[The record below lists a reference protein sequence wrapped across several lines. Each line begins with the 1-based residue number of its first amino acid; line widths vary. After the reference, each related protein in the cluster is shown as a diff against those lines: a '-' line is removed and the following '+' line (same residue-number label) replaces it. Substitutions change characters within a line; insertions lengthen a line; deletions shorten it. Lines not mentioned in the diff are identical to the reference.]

1 MVLPVSLDE
10 VARELDGLM
19 EQATAFINRQTG
31 EITTLTDNEI
41 SLIEDEPQEE
51 DLPGW
56 QREMLPTVR
65 EIVSSENWVALAD
78 KFDIHE
84 WEIMRKFADSVDD
97 DDLSQDLQRAIHG
110 NGAFRMFR
118 ATIEDAGI
126 QDEWF
131 AFKHQ
136 ALREIAQAALEE
148 LGVPYQ

>member
-1 MVLPVSLDE
+1 MVLPVSLDD

-31 EITTLTDNEI
+31 EITTITDDEI
-41 SLIEDEPQEE
+41 SLVEDELQEE
-51 DLPGW
+51 DLPDW

-65 EIVSSENWVALAD
+65 EIVSGENWVALAD

-84 WEIMRKFADSVDD
+84 WEIMRKFADCVDD
-97 DDLSQDLQRAIHG
+97 DDLSEDLQRAIHG
-110 NGAFRMFR
+110 KGAFRMFR

-126 QDEWF
+126 REEWF

-148 LGVPYQ
+148 LGVPYR